1 MQSFFFNDPATTE
14 IYTYCHTLSLHDALP
29 ILAGAGAFVCPPVA
43 INEGLWIPAAQWE
56 LRVDRESAYSAI
68 GGMPLTGDAIIS
80 NNVSGLIAIRNGAQ
94 AYVSLTGDLMPEPN
108 WADSFVGFR
117 KWEIIHWPTEGGDE
131 IGRASCRER
140 VCEYV

>member
-1 MQSFFFNDPATTE
+1 MCCVCFFFFKQKTAYEVRISDW
-14 IYTYCHTLSLHDALP
+14 ISD
-29 ILAGAGAFVCPPVA
+29 VCSSDL
-43 INEGLWIPAAQWE
+43 EGLWIPAAQWE

-117 KWEIIHWPTEGGDE
+117 KWEIIHWPTEGGDAE
-131 IGRASCRER
+131 TLAER
-140 VCEYV
+140 DPPP